1 MKAAS
6 LEIDLSKSTGTVV
19 VPQQTGAV
27 ITLEVVLYAAILGV
41 AALLRFLNLEAA
53 PLSAREAAQA
63 LAALN
68 GTTIP
73 AGGSP
78 LLYAVNQILFGVFGA
93 TVNDTGVRIVPA
105 AIGTMLVLMPG
116 LVRAQIGRYGALSA
130 SLMLALSPTMVLA
143 SRSLDGQIVVAAC
156 AFAAIAFGVRYF
168 TVQHSLD
175 LIALA
180 IAIGLALTSGPGLL
194 TAALVIT
201 PGLLIAYRWIASD
214 EDRMR
219 LRELRQNAAAL
230 RTALIAGSMAFF
242 LAATVLLL
250 RPGALANVPES
261 LSAWMAAWQQADVV
275 SALRLFQILLLYEPL
290 IVCFGLLGLLY
301 ALRRINGLVVVL
313 GLWALGA
320 LIVVLLQ
327 PGRQVLDLT
336 LALTPLALL
345 GGVFIEALS
354 TQLAQYGSWKAE
366 GVFCLVA
373 LMLAAFA
380 AVRAGNYATGLVP
393 ASNPFTGE
401 PMNRLVS
408 YGLGMS
414 VVSVLALLV
423 FGFIIGWR
431 ATLRAA
437 LTVLFVFLAVVSFSS
452 AWAVTQ
458 LHPSDPRELLWGPSA
473 TSSEVR
479 ALTEAVEAA
488 SKRRTGFL
496 DRMPIAVT
504 LPQDDP
510 VVRWY
515 LRKYPNVQYNNVVAD
530 LASAIIAPLG
540 SSFPPDV
547 VEAYRGKPFTV
558 RAQWEPSTLAD
569 DELMKWWLYRESTQ
583 APLPEQTLVLWLN
596 LK

>member
-6 LEIDLSKSTGTVV
+6 LEIEPAKSTGAVV
-19 VPQQTGAV
+19 GPQQAGAGV
-27 ITLEVVLYAAILGV
+27 TLEVALYAAVFGV

-68 GTTIP
+68 GTAMP

-78 LLYAVNQILFGVFGA
+78 LLYAVNQILFGVFGES
-93 TVNDTGVRIVPA
+93 VNDTGVRIVPA
-105 AIGTMLVLMPG
+105 AIGTLLVLLPG
-116 LVRAQIGRYGALSA
+116 LVRVQTGRYAALAA

-168 TVQHSLD
+168 TAQHSLD
-175 LIALA
+175 LIGLAL
-180 IAIGLALTSGPGLL
+180 AIGLALTSGPGLL
-194 TAALVIT
+194 TAALVIA
-201 PGLLIAYRWIASD
+201 PGLLIAYRWIASG
-214 EDRMR
+214 EDRMK

-230 RTALIAGSMAFF
+230 RTALIVGGTAFF

-250 RPGALANVPES
+250 RAGALANVPES

-275 SALRLFQILLLYEPL
+275 SALRLFQILLLYESL
-290 IVCFGLLGLLY
+290 IVCFGLLGLLS
-301 ALRRINGLVVVL
+301 ALRRITGLVVVL

-320 LIVVLLQ
+320 LIVILLQ

-336 LALTPLALL
+336 LVLTPLALL
-345 GGVFIEALS
+345 GGIFLEAL
-354 TQLAQYGSWKAE
+354 TRQLLQDGSWKAE

-373 LMLAAFA
+373 LILAAFA
-380 AVRAGNYATGLVP
+380 AVSAGNYATGLVP
-393 ASNPFTGE
+393 ASNPFTGD

-414 VVSVLALLV
+414 VVSVLTLLV

-437 LTVLFVFLAVVSFSS
+437 LVALFVFLTAASFSS

-458 LHPSDPRELLWGPSA
+458 LRPSDPRELLWGPSA

-488 SKRRTGFL
+488 SKRKTGFL
-496 DRMPIAVT
+496 DRMPMAVT

-515 LRKYPNVQYNNVVAD
+515 LRKYPNAQYNNVVAD
-530 LASAIIAPLG
+530 LAPAIIAPLG
-540 SSFPPDV
+540 SSFPPNM
-547 VEAYRGKPFTV
+547 VEAYRGKPFAV

-569 DELMKWWLYRESTQ
+569 GDLMKWWLYRESAQ